1 MSQCILELTV
11 SNHPGVM
18 SHITG
23 LFARRSYNLEGI
35 LCGPTG
41 DGLTSR
47 IYLLMDNTNR
57 LKQIVKN
64 LENLHDVLEVSF
76 SNDSAYPFYAALN
89 EFYRQKEDMK
99 D

>member
-47 IYLLMDNTNR
+47 MYLLIDNTDR

-64 LENLHDVLEVSF
+64 LEKLHDVLEVSF
-76 SNDSAYPFYAALN
+76 SIDSAQPFYAALN
-89 EFYRQKEDMK
+89 EFYRQKEDIK